1 MYGGIA
7 LLAHSLLTETTQ
19 RSIQVHPYMITQR
32 SEQTD
37 ATLLDVTCCVRLNTL
52 LHVVGSCCAKFD
64 TGQNFS
70 YVPNERH
77 NSLHCWLLGPFAR
90 SIKSTKSQ
98 KKVLSLMN
106 SHLSFYGKSKLKMH
120 ASLRL
125 EMD

>member
-1 MYGGIA
+1 
-7 LLAHSLLTETTQ
+7 
-19 RSIQVHPYMITQR
+19 MITQR
-32 SEQTD
+32 PEQTD
-37 ATLLDVTCCVRLNTL
+37 ATLLDVTCCVRLHTL

-77 NSLHCWLLGPFAR
+77 NSLYCWLLGPFAR
-90 SIKSTKSQ
+90 SLKSTKSQ

-106 SHLSFYGKSKLKMH
+106 SHLSFHGKIKLKMH

-125 EMD
+125 ENGLTSYESSSKKLYLTLWNIISVI